1 MSSRNNILKAI
12 AAARYTAVSKP
23 VYSGSAL
30 EEIDT
35 LAAFLD
41 ASQRNGS
48 EIVKVEDRDHAMAY
62 FKIQSGSE
70 ALLLESLL
78 GVAENGAIW
87 LDEASLPGRDAP
99 FACLHLFAVLS
110 ARDIVASMHDAYAR
124 LQMWHNG
131 PDFPG
136 FGVFIAGPSKT
147 ADIEQTLVM
156 GAQGAKKQTILLI
169 ST

>member
-1 MSSRNNILKAI
+1 MKAI
-12 AAARYTAVSKP
+12 AAARYPAVSRQA
-23 VYSGSAL
+23 YSGSIS
-30 EEIDT
+30 EET
-35 LAAFLD
+35 NALAAFVD
-41 ASQRNGS
+41 ACQRNGS
-48 EIVKVEDRDHAMAY
+48 EIVSVEDRNHAMAY
-62 FKIQSGSE
+62 FQVQPDTE
-70 ALLLESLL
+70 ALLLESRL

-124 LQMWHNG
+124 LQMWYNG